1 MKYWLTFGLLCIL
14 SIQMNAQTFSGT
26 IKDTSNAP
34 MIMVGIALLN
44 PDDSTVAGFG
54 ITDNDGNFQTS
65 AVRDGEYIFQASFLG
80 YETYNRNVTV
90 GENGTNSNLGLI
102 QMQPAMNALS
112 EVVINGQRIPVLI
125 NKDTVEYDASAFQI
139 RADDNVEDLLRR
151 LPGIEV
157 ERDGSIT
164 AQGQDVEQVLVDGK
178 EFFGG
183 DPTIATRN
191 IPADAVS
198 SVQVYDR
205 QTDDAKFTGVDD
217 GERSKTINLE
227 LKEDRKN
234 GYFGYA
240 EAGGGYSD
248 VQIPFV
254 AKGGL
259 HSFTSTTR
267 VSVLGNMNNINDYG
281 FSFGDY
287 RDMSGGGM
295 GRGGYSIAI
304 DGTESIPLNFGGPD
318 DGLFF
323 SGATGVNVNWDPN
336 KNHRFN
342 SSYFYTHLDNF
353 TTTTENSRE
362 FARDTEIIGLRE
374 SDENSISNN
383 HSFSINHR
391 SDLDTMNRIELQGS
405 GRYQTGFSQSLIDE
419 VRSIED
425 VGTLQE
431 SDRRTYQEQTNTS
444 ANLRLN
450 YIHKFNNEGRILKVG
465 GSTTF
470 QDDESTGEWENY
482 NSFPLDGEKDSLFQA
497 RQDLVNNQTI
507 GGTVTYTEPISSNHF
522 LEFNTSISST
532 QESLIRNTT
541 DVFSG
546 GFQGQFSPNFDLT
559 ESVQGA
565 RIAYRYT
572 GEKHNVDV
580 GLRGSIYA
588 QQAIENRFES
598 TIPRREFFFLL
609 PNLNYDWSISNFSR
623 ASVNYSTSVQMP
635 ELTQLLTLE
644 DITNPLVT
652 FVGNDQ
658 LEPQFRQ
665 NLWMNYGAW
674 DAFNGSGFFGYV
686 SAGRTDNVIS
696 TNQTIDSQYV
706 RIFTP
711 ENFEEPAYNL
721 NTSVNYRFTISK
733 LNVGVGTQ
741 LSGGWNT
748 SPNRI
753 NDQLN
758 ISENTNV
765 GGELS
770 FRNTNRD
777 IYGIRVG
784 GQWTYNWSTFSL
796 QSQQN
801 QEYLNQS
808 YFANFE
814 WTPTEQ
820 FEFETGVDLQTF
832 SNADFADDQ
841 FVPVWNAEV
850 SYNLLKNGTAQIQ
863 LTVFD
868 ILNQNRGVSRFGN
881 LNAIVERNTNSLGR
895 YVMVTFLYKFNS
907 NQSSGGQEGGRRV
920 EERVIR
926 R

>member
-1 MKYWLTFGLLCIL
+1 MKRIITLAIVLISAFNL
-14 SIQMNAQTFSGT
+14 QAQTFTGS
-26 IKDTSNAP
+26 IVDTSNSP
-34 MIMVGIALLN
+34 MIMVGIAVMN
-44 PDDSTVAGFG
+44 PSDSTVAGFG
-54 ITDNDGNFQTS
+54 ITDNNGKFETS
-65 AVRDGEYIFQASFLG
+65 PVPAGDYLFQASFLG
-80 YETYNRNVTV
+80 YETYTREVSV
-90 GENGTNSNLGLI
+90 GPAGTPSNLGI
-102 QMQPAMNALS
+102 IEMTPALNALS

-125 NKDTVEYDASAFQI
+125 NKDTVEYDASAFRV
-139 RADDNVEDLLRR
+139 RADDNVEDLLKR

-164 AQGQDVEQVLVDGK
+164 AQGRDVEQVLVDGK

-191 IPADAVS
+191 IPADAVK

-227 LKEDRKN
+227 LKEDRKS

-240 EAGGGYSD
+240 EGGAGASD
-248 VQIPFV
+248 VQFPFM

-287 RDMSGGGM
+287 QDMSGGGGM

-304 DGTESIPLNFGGPD
+304 DGSQTIPLNFGGPD
-318 DGLFF
+318 DGLFL

-342 SSYFYTHLDNF
+342 TSYFFTHLDNF

-362 FARDTEIIGLRE
+362 FAGDTEIIGLRE
-374 SDENSISNN
+374 SEDNSISNN
-383 HSFSINHR
+383 HAFSINHR
-391 SDLDTMNRIELQGS
+391 SDLDTMNRLELQAS
-405 GRYQTGFSQSLIDE
+405 GRYQTGFSQSLVDE
-419 VRSIED
+419 VRSID
-425 VGTLQE
+425 GVGTLQE
-431 SDRRTYQEQTNTS
+431 SDRRTYQEDANTT
-444 ANLRLN
+444 ANIQLN
-450 YIHKFNNEGRILKVG
+450 YIHKFNNRGRVLKLS
-465 GSTTF
+465 GSTDLT
-470 QDDESTGEWENY
+470 DNESTGEWENY
-482 NSFPLDGEKDSLFQA
+482 NGFPLDAKRDSLFQS
-497 RQDLVNNQTI
+497 RQDLVNNQTLN
-507 GGTVTYTEPISSNHF
+507 GSATYTEPLADKHF
-522 LEFNTSISST
+522 LEVGAIISST

-546 GFQGQFSPNFDLT
+546 GFQDIYSPNFDLT
-559 ESVQGA
+559 ENLQSG
-565 RIAYRYT
+565 RLGYRYT
-572 GEKHNVDV
+572 GEKHNVDISV
-580 GLRGSIYA
+580 RANMYS

-598 TIPRREFFFLL
+598 TIPQRNFFYLL
-609 PNLNYDWSISNFSR
+609 PSINYDWNITSFSR
-623 ASVNYSTSVQMP
+623 ASVNYYTSVQMP

-652 FVGNDQ
+652 FRGNDQ

-665 NLWMNYGAW
+665 NIWMNFGKW
-674 DAFNGSGFFGYV
+674 DSFNGTGLYGYV
-686 SAGRTDNVIS
+686 SGGRTDNVIS

-706 RIFTP
+706 RVFTP
-711 ENFEEPAYNL
+711 ENFETPAYNL
-721 NTSVNYRFTISK
+721 NGSVNYRFS
-733 LNVGVGTQ
+733 LNTLSTGVRTRVNA
-741 LSGGWNT
+741 GWNT

-753 NDQLN
+753 NGEEN

-770 FRNTNRD
+770 FRNLNRD
-777 IYGIRVG
+777 IFAIAVG
-784 GQWTYNWSTFSL
+784 GRWTYNWSNFSL
-796 QSQQN
+796 QEQLNQQ
-801 QEYLNQS
+801 YLNQS

-814 WTPTEQ
+814 WTPTDR

-832 SNADFADDQ
+832 SNAQFADDQ

-850 SYNLLKNGTAQIQ
+850 SYNLLKDGTAQIE

-868 ILNQNRGVSRFGN
+868 ILNQNRGVNRFGN

-907 NQSSGGQEGGRRV
+907 NQSSGDQPEGDI
-920 EERVIR
+920 EIIED
-926 R
+926 